1 MSRIPM
7 IIFILAMGVSVYNL
21 TKADYIWATIFA
33 MWTIAGIM
41 GYISDMIRYI
51 TKLEERIAKLEEKQ

>member
-1 MSRIPM
+1 MSRIPL
-7 IIFILAMGVSVYNL
+7 IVFTLAMFVSVYNL

-41 GYISDMIRYI
+41 GYISDMIRHI
-51 TKLEERIAKLEEKQ
+51 KKLEERIANLEKK